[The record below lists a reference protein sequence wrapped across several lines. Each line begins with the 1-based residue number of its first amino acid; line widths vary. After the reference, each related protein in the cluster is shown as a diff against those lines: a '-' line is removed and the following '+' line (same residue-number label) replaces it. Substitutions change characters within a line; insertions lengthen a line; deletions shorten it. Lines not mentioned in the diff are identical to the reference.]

1 MSPRPT
7 QPPGEEL
14 VVDPIACTGHALC
27 AELLPE
33 RIVLDDWGYP
43 VIDPGVPPSLHDHAV
58 RAVKACPA
66 LALRLRQAR
75 SGARPS

>member
-1 MSPRPT
+1 VSPRPIE
-7 QPPGEEL
+7 PSGEEL
-14 VVDPIACTGHALC
+14 VIDPIACTGHGMC

-43 VIDPGVPPSLHDHAV
+43 MIDPQVPASLHEHAA

-75 SGARPS
+75 AARRG